1 MVYKIG
7 YYNFRLLQKS
17 EMEAGTLTEG
27 GVSMGPGKI
36 ASIVI
41 NIWIAGLLIII
52 LIASGILT
60 TITAAVMPNDTEPY
74 TTSHLLFTISS
85 IVAWVSAGLLL
96 FGIALALILTEG
108 LIILYAPTLIILLA
122 IGTAIL
128 CAVVAGLN
136 IAGLI
141 ASFGALS
148 YNDGW
153 YAALGASLAA
163 GGFILGIGFFVILLA
178 LKKPKPQ
185 SIETVVI
192 V

>member
-1 MVYKIG
+1 
-7 YYNFRLLQKS
+7 
-17 EMEAGTLTEG
+17 
-27 GVSMGPGKI
+27 
-36 ASIVI
+36 
-41 NIWIAGLLIII
+41 
-52 LIASGILT
+52 
-60 TITAAVMPNDTEPY
+60 
-74 TTSHLLFTISS
+74 LFTISS

-141 ASFGALS
+141 NAHGALT

-153 YAALGASLAA
+153 YAALGAALAA
-163 GGFILGIGFFVILLA
+163 AGFILGIGFFIILLA